1 MNTNRWRCELCG
13 FEYDEAV
20 GLPDDGI
27 AAGTAWV
34 DVPEDWSCPDCGA
47 MKDEFQ
53 MVLVVG

>member
-13 FEYDEAV
+13 FEYDEVA

-27 AAGTAWV
+27 APGTAWA

-47 MKDEFQ
+47 TKDEFQ
-53 MVLVVG
+53 MVLVVD

>member
-1 MNTNRWRCELCG
+1 MSTNRWRCELCG

-27 AAGTAWV
+27 AAGTAWA

-53 MVLVVG
+53 RVLVVD

>member
-1 MNTNRWRCELCG
+1 MSTNRWRCELCG

-27 AAGTAWV
+27 AAGTAWG

-53 MVLVVG
+53 MVLVVD